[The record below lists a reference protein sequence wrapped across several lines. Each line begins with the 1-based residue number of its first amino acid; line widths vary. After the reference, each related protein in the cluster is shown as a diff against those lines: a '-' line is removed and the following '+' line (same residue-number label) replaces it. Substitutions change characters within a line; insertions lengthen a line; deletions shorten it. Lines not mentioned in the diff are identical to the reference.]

1 MQQLSGLDAGFLNL
15 ETPVQ
20 QGNIGGLVVIDPATA
35 PGTWGFETLRRVV
48 EERLHLLPPFRR
60 RLVTV
65 PLDLD
70 RPYWIDDPHFDL
82 SFHLRHI
89 AVPPPGSPNDVAEL
103 VARIHERP
111 LDRTRPLWE
120 MYLIE
125 GLADG
130 RVATYTKIHH
140 AAVDGVSGAEI
151 LTTLLDPEPEGRAI
165 TPAPTAWEPET
176 LPNSLGLLM
185 RSVVRMARSP
195 AQAMRF
201 GYEMARA
208 LPGLNPLQSLPALV
222 GLGHNREEVL
232 SRPTLIAPYSLLNR
246 PITPHRRWAFGDV
259 PLDRVKPIKNAA
271 GTTVNDVVIA
281 ISAGAVRR
289 WMSEHGELP
298 DASLQAMIPI
308 SIRTET
314 DRDEVGNRVS
324 TMIAPI
330 GTHLADPVERLQFV
344 HHTMDIAKEMHDAVP
359 ALMLQDLA
367 LFAPPAIAARAAQL
381 VFRNGRVGRWTP
393 FNLVISNVP
402 GPPVPLYL
410 GGARV
415 EGYHTVSTIIDGAAL
430 NITLYGYLGALC
442 FGLVA
447 DRELVPD
454 LWTIMQYIE
463 AEVAELE
470 ERLT

>member
-1 MQQLSGLDAGFLNL
+1 
-15 ETPVQ
+15 
-20 QGNIGGLVVIDPATA
+20 
-35 PGTWGFETLRRVV
+35 
-48 EERLHLLPPFRR
+48 
-60 RLVTV
+60 
-65 PLDLD
+65 
-70 RPYWIDDPHFDL
+70 
-82 SFHLRHI
+82 
-89 AVPPPGSPNDVAEL
+89 
-103 VARIHERP
+103 
-111 LDRTRPLWE
+111 
-120 MYLIE
+120 
-125 GLADG
+125 
-130 RVATYTKIHH
+130 
-140 AAVDGVSGAEI
+140 
-151 LTTLLDPEPEGRAI
+151 
-165 TPAPTAWEPET
+165 
-176 LPNSLGLLM
+176 
-185 RSVVRMARSP
+185 
-195 AQAMRF
+195 
-201 GYEMARA
+201 
-208 LPGLNPLQSLPALV
+208 
-222 GLGHNREEVL
+222 
-232 SRPTLIAPYSLLNR
+232 
-246 PITPHRRWAFGDV
+246 
-259 PLDRVKPIKNAA
+259 
-271 GTTVNDVVIA
+271 
-281 ISAGAVRR
+281 
-289 WMSEHGELP
+289 
-298 DASLQAMIPI
+298 MIPI

-415 EGYHTVSTIIDGAAL
+415 EGYYPVSTIIDGAAL
-430 NITLYGYLGALC
+430 NITLYSYLGALC